1 MKDKNILL
9 GITGGIAAYKA
20 AALTSLLTKKGAN
33 VQVIMTHSATKF
45 ITPLTLQ
52 TLSKKRVLID
62 TFDEDEP
69 KAVSHIDAADNA
81 DLVIIAPASANII
94 GKLAHG
100 IADDMLSTTL
110 LAVKS
115 PIFIAPAMNVN
126 MYESL
131 PVQANMKLLAERG
144 VQFIEPNEGMLAC
157 GYVGKGRMAEPE
169 EIVERLEE
177 YFSQS
182 QQFKGKKLLITAGA
196 TREAIDPVRY
206 ITNRSSGKMGYAL
219 AEVAISQGAE
229 VILVSGMTNINPPQG
244 AKIIYVESAEDMYQA
259 VMGNVGWADIII
271 KAAAVAD
278 YRPKEIFE
286 QKFKKSDANWTIEL
300 GRTKDIA
307 YEIGKVKRED
317 QLLIGFAAET
327 ENLVESA
334 IGKIKKKNLDMIV
347 ANNVATEGA
356 GFDVDTNIVT
366 LITKEGKMTE
376 LPLMSKKELAKNIL
390 AETNNILAEIN
401 KLSLGMNE

>member
-52 TLSKKRVLID
+52 TLSKNRVLID

-94 GKLAHG
+94 GKFAHG

-182 QQFKGKKLLITAGA
+182 QLFKGKKLLITAGA

-206 ITNRSSGKMGYAL
+206 ITNRSSGKMGYAI
-219 AEVAISQGAE
+219 AEAAISQGAE
-229 VILVSGMTNINPPQG
+229 VILVSGMTNLNPPQG
-244 AKIIYVESAEDMYQA
+244 AKVIYAESAEAMYQA
-259 VMGNVGWADIII
+259 VMSSVAWADIII

-300 GRTKDIA
+300 ERTKDIA

-334 IGKIKKKNLDMIV
+334 MRKIKKKNLDMIV

-366 LITKEGKMTE
+366 LISKEGKMTE
-376 LPLMSKKELAKNIL
+376 LPLMSKRELAK
-390 AETNNILAEIN
+390 NILAEIN